1 MWAAG
6 KYKGKDKGKYKG
18 EYKGKTKGK
27 DKGKYK
33 GNYKGKCQDS
43 GTQKREGARLR
54 PGSVSEG
61 FPGGFREQRYSAVL
75 NGAQHGARVQND
87 GAQRCS
93 KERTVKSSFIY
104 LPN

>member
-27 DKGKYK
+27 YK

-43 GTQKREGARLR
+43 GTQKREGASARGQFR
-54 PGSVSEG
+54 KVP
-61 FPGGFREQRYSAVL
+61 PGGFVNSGTQRCSTVLSTVLAFKTTVL
-75 NGAQHGARVQND
+75 NGAQR
-87 GAQRCS
+87 R
-93 KERTVKSSFIY
+93 E
-104 LPN
+104 L